1 MPTIYI
7 LAGAVGTLA
16 SVAAMYV
23 FIEITTAYWMPVRAG
38 ARWKALVE
46 MPKLLHF
53 APVFRWMMP
62 LFAGLAAFQLLLA
75 VRLLLTGAGIG

>member
-1 MPTIYI
+1 MIQI
-7 LAGAVGTLA
+7 LAGLVGTLA
-16 SVAAMYV
+16 STAALYI
-23 FIEITTAYWMPVRAG
+23 FIEITTAYWTPVRAG

-62 LFAGLAAFQLLLA
+62 LFVCLSAMHLLFA
-75 VRLLLTGAGIG
+75 VRLLLTGAGIT